1 MAHEPRLIFDVHLDL
16 SYNALDFNRDLR
28 WTQERIRRRELGM
41 TDQVFRTRGTVCFP
55 EMRRGRVGLCVATQ
69 IARSVDSFS
78 RMPGWASPAQAR
90 AHTAGQLAWYREM
103 EACGELVQI
112 RTRGDLER
120 HLALWLA
127 APAAMPATA
136 AAGGLPIG
144 YVLSL
149 EGADSIVTFRHL
161 EQSYADGLRALGPV
175 HYGPGVYGM
184 GTDAEGPLT
193 PRGRELLQEMERLG
207 IILDV
212 THLCDESLRDALDH
226 YSGPLWASHS
236 NCRALADWNR
246 QFTDEQIRELVG
258 RGCVFGM
265 AFDAIMMVHGWTHQ
279 RSKPQDFNL
288 RIERICDH
296 VDHICQ
302 IAGSAAHVGIGSDL
316 DGGFGTEQTP
326 LDLDSIADL
335 GRLGGLLAARGYSA
349 ADIEGFFHGNFVSF
363 LRRTLPA

>member
-1 MAHEPRLIFDVHLDL
+1 MHEPRLIFDIHLDL
-16 SYNALDFNRDLR
+16 AYNAIDFNRDLR

-41 TDQVFRTRGTVCFP
+41 RDQVFRTRNTVCFP

-69 IARSVDSFS
+69 LARSVDYFS
-78 RMPGWASPAQAR
+78 RMPGWASPEQAR
-90 AHTAGQLAWYREM
+90 AHTTAQLAWYREM
-103 EACGELVQI
+103 EHCGELVQI
-112 RTRGDLER
+112 RDRRGLEA
-120 HLALWLA
+120 HLALWQA
-127 APAAMPATA
+127 APDTMPATA

-149 EGADSIVTFRHL
+149 EGADSIVSFRHL
-161 EQSYADGLRALGPV
+161 EQSYDDGLRALGPV

-193 PRGRELLQEMERLG
+193 PRGRELLRELERLG

-226 YSGPLWASHS
+226 YAGPLWASHS

-246 QFTDEQIRELVG
+246 QFTDEQIRELIG
-258 RGCVFGM
+258 RGAVFGM
-265 AFDAIMMVHGWTHQ
+265 AFDAIMMVHGWTHG
-279 RSKPQDFNL
+279 RSRPEDFDL
-288 RIERICDH
+288 RIGKICEH
-296 VDHICQ
+296 VDRICQ
-302 IAGSAAHVGIGSDL
+302 IAGNARHVAIGSDL

-335 GRLGGLLAARGYSA
+335 GRLGSLLASRGSTT
-349 ADIEGFFHGNFVSF
+349 ADIDGFFSGNVIDF
-363 LRRTLPA
+363 LRRALPA

>member
-41 TDQVFRTRGTVCFP
+41 KDQVFRTRNTVCFP

-69 IARSVDSFS
+69 IARSVDYFA
-78 RMPGWASPAQAR
+78 RMPGWMSPEQAR
-90 AHTAGQLAWYREM
+90 AHTTGQLAWYREM

-112 RTRGDLER
+112 RNKAELEK
-120 HLALWLA
+120 HLALWLQ
-127 APAAMPATA
+127 APAEMPATA
-136 AAGGLPIG
+136 ATGGLPIG

-149 EGADSIVTFRHL
+149 EGADSIVTFKHL
-161 EQSYADGLRALGPV
+161 EQSYAEGLRALGPV
-175 HYGPGVYGM
+175 HYGPGIYGM

-193 PRGRELLQEMERLG
+193 PRGRELLKEMERLG

-246 QFTDEQIRELVG
+246 QFTDEQIKELIG

-265 AFDAIMMVHGWTHQ
+265 AFDAIMMVDGWAHM
-279 RSKPQDFNL
+279 RSTPQEFGL
-288 RIERICDH
+288 TIEKICDH
-296 VDHICQ
+296 IDHICQ
-302 IAGSAAHVGIGSDL
+302 LAGNAKHVGIGSDL

-335 GRLGGLLAARGYSA
+335 GRIGGMLAARGYSA
-349 ADIEGFFHGNFVSF
+349 ADIEGFYYGNFVEF
-363 LRRTLPA
+363 LCRNLPA

>member
-1 MAHEPRLIFDVHLDL
+1 
-16 SYNALDFNRDLR
+16 
-28 WTQERIRRRELGM
+28 
-41 TDQVFRTRGTVCFP
+41 
-55 EMRRGRVGLCVATQ
+55 MR
-69 IARSVDSFS
+69 
-78 RMPGWASPAQAR
+78 AS
-90 AHTAGQLAWYREM
+90 
-103 EACGELVQI
+103 
-112 RTRGDLER
+112 
-120 HLALWLA
+120 
-127 APAAMPATA
+127 A

-149 EGADSIVTFRHL
+149 EGADSIVTFKHL
-161 EQSYADGLRALGPV
+161 EQSYAEGLRALGPV
-175 HYGPGVYGM
+175 HYGPGIYGM

-193 PRGRELLQEMERLG
+193 PRGRELLKEMEQLG

-246 QFTDEQIRELVG
+246 QFTDEQIKELIR

-265 AFDAIMMVHGWTHQ
+265 AFDAIMMVHGWAHL
-279 RSKPQDFNL
+279 RSTPQDFNL
-288 RIERICDH
+288 TIEKICDH
-296 VDHICQ
+296 IDHICQ
-302 IAGSAAHVGIGSDL
+302 LAGNAQHVGIGSDL

-335 GRLGGLLAARGYSA
+335 GQIGGMLAARGYST
-349 ADIEGFFHGNFVSF
+349 ADIEGFYYGNFVDF

>member
-1 MAHEPRLIFDVHLDL
+1 MPHEPALIFDVHLDL
-16 SYNALDFNRDLR
+16 AYNALDFNRDLR

-41 TDQVFRTRGTVCFP
+41 HDQVFRSRSTVCFP

-69 IARSVDSFS
+69 IARSVDFFS
-78 RMPGWASPAQAR
+78 RMPGWMSPEQAR
-90 AHTAGQLAWYREM
+90 AHTMGQLAWYREM
-103 EACGELVQI
+103 ERCGELVQI
-112 RTRGDLER
+112 RSRGELEN

-127 APAAMPATA
+127 APAIMPPTA

-144 YVLSL
+144 YLLSL
-149 EGADSIVTFRHL
+149 EGADSVVTLRHL
-161 EQSYADGLRALGPV
+161 EESYAAGLRALGPV

-193 PRGRELLQEMERLG
+193 PRGHELLREMERLG

-212 THLCDESLRDALDH
+212 THLCDESLQDALDH

-236 NCRALADWNR
+236 NCRSLANWNR
-246 QFTDEQIRELVG
+246 QFTNDQIKQLIG

-265 AFDAIMMVHGWTHQ
+265 AFDAIMMVHGWTHM
-279 RSKPQDFNL
+279 RSTPQQCGL
-288 RIERICDH
+288 RIEKICDH
-296 VDHICQ
+296 IDIICQ
-302 IAGSAAHVGIGSDL
+302 IAGNARHVGIGSDL

-335 GRLGGLLAARGYSA
+335 GQLGGMLARRGYAA
-349 ADIEGFFHGNFVSF
+349 ADIEGFYFGNFVDF
-363 LRRTLPA
+363 LRRALPA